1 MNYVL
6 NQDEVSLIN
15 IVTKNTFSSYL
26 DGIVTKVG
34 EFMMDFNEEPD
45 MSILSSSFNNEIMS
59 YKDRIHSN
67 KRSAQS
73 MS

>member
-1 MNYVL
+1 LY
-6 NQDEVSLIN
+6 S
-15 IVTKNTFSSYL
+15 

-45 MSILSSSFNNEIMS
+45 MSILSSSFNNEIIS

-67 KRSAQS
+67 KRPAQS
-73 MS
+73 IS